1 MSDNLSNNKRIA
13 KNTLFL
19 YFRMFLVLAI
29 SLYTLPILL
38 KNLGLSD
45 YGLYNV
51 VGGIVTMFSFI
62 GASLA
67 SGSQRFIAYSIGK
80 NDKVELKDVFDSTVS
95 IYLCLGI
102 VALIIIEVIGLWLL
116 NSKMQIPS
124 GRILAANWV
133 FQFSALA
140 FIINLIA
147 IPYNSVVIAHEK
159 MDFFAYLS
167 IFEGGANLIL
177 ALLLPYVFIDKLIF
191 YAALVMIIYII
202 IAMSY
207 LIYCFLYFD
216 ECKKFRLV
224 WKHNLGYSLLSYSG
238 WNIVGATAGI
248 LRSHG
253 VNIVMNLFFGTLLNA
268 AHSIAL
274 KIYGVLTQLVSNVYM
289 ASRPQITKSFAS
301 GKIDDMWDLV
311 NRSSRLS
318 FYLLIYLAVPVLLE
332 LDGILDFWLN
342 QIPPFTIHITR
353 LMIITLLIES
363 LFNQIISVFQAENKI
378 REYQISSST
387 ILLLNIPLSYI
398 LLKFYS
404 SNPFLPYI
412 VSVVLSLIYGIAIL
426 ITAKKQVNL
435 DLKKYCT
442 RVIGNILCVFTISM
456 VIVSIVI
463 LFIPHSIFRIVFTV
477 LFSTIVNTL
486 IIWFIGFDAKE
497 KQFVINFF
505 QNRIKKS

>member
-1 MSDNLSNNKRIA
+1 
-13 KNTLFL
+13 
-19 YFRMFLVLAI
+19 
-29 SLYTLPILL
+29 
-38 KNLGLSD
+38 
-45 YGLYNV
+45 
-51 VGGIVTMFSFI
+51 
-62 GASLA
+62 
-67 SGSQRFIAYSIGK
+67 
-80 NDKVELKDVFDSTVS
+80 
-95 IYLCLGI
+95 
-102 VALIIIEVIGLWLL
+102 
-116 NSKMQIPS
+116 
-124 GRILAANWV
+124 
-133 FQFSALA
+133 
-140 FIINLIA
+140 
-147 IPYNSVVIAHEK
+147 
-159 MDFFAYLS
+159 
-167 IFEGGANLIL
+167 
-177 ALLLPYVFIDKLIF
+177 
-191 YAALVMIIYII
+191 
-202 IAMSY
+202 
-207 LIYCFLYFD
+207 
-216 ECKKFRLV
+216 
-224 WKHNLGYSLLSYSG
+224 
-238 WNIVGATAGI
+238 
-248 LRSHG
+248 
-253 VNIVMNLFFGTLLNA
+253 MNLFFGTLLNA